1 MSISRRI
8 GLLLGPALFVILLVV
23 PPPAGMPIGAMH
35 AAAVAAWVATW
46 WVTQALPLWATSL
59 LPLVLFPVTGV
70 LPIREATEDYG
81 NPIIFMMMGG
91 FLLALG
97 MQQSGLHR
105 RIALGLMRL
114 SGTSPARLVLGFM
127 LGTALISMWVSN
139 PATTSLMLPMA
150 LAVIGQQGSEQG
162 QDSLAPPLLLGIA
175 FAATFGG
182 MGTLV
187 GTPPNLIFAG
197 AAEKLLGVRIGFAE
211 WMLLGVPVA
220 LVGTFASWLLLTRV
234 VYRLPTREPEGG
246 AKPIQEAWAKL
257 GAMTPAEKAM
267 GMVFLTVALAWVTQP
282 WLIAPWLPAVDDTV
296 IAVVGGLVLFLIP
309 SGQGDGSA
317 LLSKDS
323 VFKLPWD
330 ILLLFG
336 GGLAIANS
344 FEVSGLGA
352 WLSHALGGLGWLPP
366 IILLLGVVARIGLV
380 TDLVSNTAI
389 ATIFMPVAFALGRA
403 VDFPP
408 LVLMAAVNLAAQSAF
423 LLPVS
428 TPSNAIVFGTGKVT
442 IRQMVKA
449 GIWLNI
455 GTILVFT
462 AVAYWVV
469 PAVLK

>member
-8 GLLLGPALFVILLVV
+8 GLLLGPAVFILLLVV
-23 PPPAGMPIGAMH
+23 PPPADMPGGAMH
-35 AAAVAAWVATW
+35 AAAVAAWVAIW
-46 WVTQALPLWATSL
+46 WVTGALPLWATAL
-59 LPLVLFPVTGV
+59 LPMVLFPVTGV
-70 LPIREATEDYG
+70 LPIREAAEDYG
-81 NPIIFMMMGG
+81 NPIIFLMMGG

-127 LGTALISMWVSN
+127 LGTAFISMWVSN

-150 LAVIGQQGSEQG
+150 LGVIGQQGAEQD
-162 QDSLAPPLLLGIA
+162 QDRLAPPLLLGIA
-175 FAATFGG
+175 FASTFGG

-211 WMLLGVPVA
+211 WMLLGVPIA
-220 LVGTFASWLLLTRV
+220 LAGTLASWFLLTRLV
-234 VYRLPTREPEGG
+234 FRLPTSEPEEG
-246 AKPIQEAWAKL
+246 AKPIHDAWSQL

-296 IAVVGGLVLFLIP
+296 IAVLGGLVLFLIP

-323 VFKLPWD
+323 VSKLPWD

-336 GGLAIANS
+336 GGLAIANAI
-344 FEVSGLGA
+344 EVSG
-352 WLSHALGGLGWLPP
+352 
-366 IILLLGVVARIGLV
+366 R
-380 TDLVSNTAI
+380 N
-389 ATIFMPVAFALGRA
+389 
-403 VDFPP
+403 
-408 LVLMAAVNLAAQSAF
+408 
-423 LLPVS
+423 VS
-428 TPSNAIVFGTGKVT
+428 TTL
-442 IRQMVKA
+442 RQ
-449 GIWLNI
+449 GS
-455 GTILVFT
+455 
-462 AVAYWVV
+462 
-469 PAVLK
+469 